1 MVVVKVLQ
9 AVYHHAL
16 QRGHVT
22 SRHVSERASERAST
36 SVCNTQRAK
45 VRACYEAK
53 GKGGKK
59 GDGQTYETNEAAAR
73 TPKGKGNQFD
83 KNERHSGLGCTGVY

>member
-1 MVVVKVLQ
+1 
-9 AVYHHAL
+9 
-16 QRGHVT
+16 
-22 SRHVSERASERAST
+22 
-36 SVCNTQRAK
+36 